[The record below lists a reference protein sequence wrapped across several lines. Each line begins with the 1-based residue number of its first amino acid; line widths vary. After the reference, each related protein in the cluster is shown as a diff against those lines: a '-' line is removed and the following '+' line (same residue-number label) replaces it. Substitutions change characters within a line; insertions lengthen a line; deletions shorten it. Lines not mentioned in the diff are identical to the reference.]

1 MCCFSAHCFY
11 FYIRNNYSYFLLV
24 CCYLYLFCYSFVTRI
39 DYFITFAQN
48 PQTMERKVN
57 EPVRIRFKKLSNGSK
72 SIYLDIYD
80 NGKRK
85 YDFLKLYIK
94 PELTAKDVQDNKATM
109 AMANTIKAQRIVDL
123 QRSYDMFFTKDM
135 QSESFV
141 EYMREQHK
149 RYKDKGGYNFAQS
162 FQSALKHLIAYA
174 GSENI
179 SFKRINKRFLLGFI
193 AYLDSVEGRRGR
205 PLSQSSKYT
214 YFNTLVITLNR
225 AVKEGYI
232 SKNPAHLILAD
243 DKPKN
248 VQGKR
253 EFLTFDEVKKLI
265 DTPCENEIVKRAF
278 LFSCF
283 SGLRLSDIRA
293 LKWSDISDVGGGR
306 KQVRIVQQKT
316 KRPVDIPLSAN
327 ALAHLPEQGAGEYVF
342 KLPMTWVVEK
352 YLNMWCKYAGIEKH
366 ITYHCSRHT
375 HATLLLT
382 YGVDIYTV
390 SKLLGHTQIKTTE
403 IYADIINEK
412 KMAAVDLI
420 PTL

>member
-1 MCCFSAHCFY
+1 
-11 FYIRNNYSYFLLV
+11 
-24 CCYLYLFCYSFVTRI
+24 
-39 DYFITFAQN
+39 
-48 PQTMERKVN
+48 MERKVN

-94 PELTAKDVQDNKATM
+94 PELSVKDIQDNKATM
-109 AMANTIKAQRIVDL
+109 AMANTIKAQRIVEL

-141 EYMREQHK
+141 EYMREQQK
-149 RYKDKGGYNFAQS
+149 RYLDKGGHNFAQS
-162 FQSALKHLIAYA
+162 FKSSLNHLIGYA
-174 GSENI
+174 GENI
-179 SFKRINKRFLLGFI
+179 SFKRVNKRFLLGFI
-193 AYLDSVEGRRGR
+193 SYLDSAIGRSGR
-205 PLSQSSKYT
+205 PLSESSKYT

-248 VQGKR
+248 AQGKR
-253 EFLTFDEVKKLI
+253 EFLTIEEVKLLA
-265 DTPCENEIVKRAF
+265 DTPCENDIVKKAF

-283 SGLRLSDIRA
+283 SGLRLSDVKA
-293 LKWSDISDVGGGR
+293 LRWSDISDMGGGR
-306 KQVRIVQQKT
+306 KQVRIIQQKT

-327 ALAHLPEQGAGEYVF
+327 ALAHLPEQRVGEYVF
-342 KLPMTWVVEK
+342 KLPMTWVIEK
-352 YLNMWCKYAGIEKH
+352 YIALWCKAAGIGKH

-375 HATLLLT
+375 LATLLLT

-412 KMAAVDLI
+412 KVAAVDLI
-420 PTL
+420 PQL